1 MDFRFIGEE
10 STAAGAKCILTDDP
24 TWIIDPV
31 DGTMNF
37 VHGLPLTAISIAL
50 LINKQAVIGIIYNP
64 VLEQLYTAKIG
75 QGAFLN
81 GKQIRVSGQKGT

>member
-1 MDFRFIGEE
+1 
-10 STAAGAKCILTDDP
+10 
-24 TWIIDPV
+24 
-31 DGTMNF
+31 MNF

-75 QGAFLN
+75 QRAFLN
-81 GKQIRVSGQKGT
+81 GKPIRVSGQKGTLFLEADHKGGFHFQVHSCLFLQT